1 MVSGISMKIFV
12 TEHLQSART
21 LSNTRDCVH
30 RGCHLDL
37 TSLKEHLRQGVCTW
51 LWHYWKALE
60 PLGPVSILWKDVGL
74 CGLALKGIAWLFTS
88 FLRFILLFLLMAYES
103 QGGGYMHLFAFLICR
118 GVMGTKSADQGVGT
132 LTLWT
137 QPKLPFSSVGFYRL
151 FCLGNTKP
159 TNMAGKGDRVGW
171 ESTGKERVWNACCQ

>member
-37 TSLKEHLRQGVCTW
+37 TSLKGHLRQGVHTW

-60 PLGPVSILWKDVGL
+60 PLGAVSCERTLGCVDL
-74 CGLALKGIAWLFTS
+74 LLKGIAWLFTS
-88 FLRFILLFLLMAYES
+88 FLRFILLFLLVAYES
-103 QGGGYMHLFAFLICR
+103 RCGGYMHPFAFLICR
-118 GVMGTKSADQGVGT
+118 GVMGTKSTWSADQGVGT
-132 LTLWT
+132 LTPRT

-151 FCLGNTKP
+151 ILS
-159 TNMAGKGDRVGW
+159 W
-171 ESTGKERVWNACCQ
+171 